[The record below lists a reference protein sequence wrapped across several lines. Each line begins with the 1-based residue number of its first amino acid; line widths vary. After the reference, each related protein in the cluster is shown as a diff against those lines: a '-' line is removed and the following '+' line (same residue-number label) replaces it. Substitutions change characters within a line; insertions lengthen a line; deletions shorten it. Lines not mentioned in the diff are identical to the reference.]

1 MAPLRDGTRRGS
13 SMTGN
18 HFIDTLPPAERTLV
32 VERLRPCSLVQHEVL
47 LEQLERVQ
55 IVTFPVDCQVEN
67 VLLRPDGSAVETA
80 VVGREGISGLLPFI
94 ARAPSAWRTTV
105 SVSGSAWQMP
115 SELLTALFE
124 TNDIIRAALIRLSY
138 YYQVQATYNAACA
151 SAHSVAARVARWI
164 LTAVD
169 QSGADQLRVTQE
181 EIANLLAVQRT
192 SVVEAFA
199 LLRAA
204 GAITQVRG
212 RLSLTNRSAAE
223 ALACSCYGE
232 LRAWRS
238 WVVTET
244 AASPSKPPRLQGRG

>member
-1 MAPLRDGTRRGS
+1 
-13 SMTGN
+13 MTGN
-18 HFIDTLPPAERTLV
+18 HFIDSLPRAERSLV
-32 VERLRPCSLVQHEVL
+32 TERLQACSLVQQEVL
-47 LEQLERVQ
+47 IEQLDRVE

-105 SVSGSAWQMP
+105 SVPGAAWQMP
-115 SELLTALFE
+115 SELLTTLFE
-124 TNDIIRAALIRLSY
+124 TNAIIRAALIRLSY

-164 LTAVD
+164 LTAID

-199 LLRAA
+199 LLKAA

-212 RLSLTNRSAAE
+212 RLKLTNRSPAE
-223 ALACSCYGE
+223 SLACSCYSE

-238 WVVTET
+238 WVVTEA
-244 AASPSKPPRLQGRG
+244 AASPPTTPRLEGRG

>member
-1 MAPLRDGTRRGS
+1 
-13 SMTGN
+13 MTGN
-18 HFIDTLPPAERTLV
+18 HFIDTLPPVERSLV
-32 VERLRPCSLVQHEVL
+32 AERLRPCTLVQHVVMI
-47 LEQLERVQ
+47 EQLDHVE
-55 IVTFPVDCQVEN
+55 IVTFPVDCQIEN

-105 SVSGSAWQMP
+105 SVSGAAWQMP

-138 YYQVQATYNAACA
+138 FYQVQATYNAACA
-151 SAHSVAARVARWI
+151 SAHAVAPRGRSLDSDGYRSEWCGP
-164 LTAVD
+164 TEGD
-169 QSGADQLRVTQE
+169 PRGDRQS
-181 EIANLLAVQRT
+181 AVQRT

-199 LLRAA
+199 LLKTA

-212 RLSLTNRSAAE
+212 RLSLTSRSAGE

-232 LRAWRS
+232 LRAWRN
-238 WVVTET
+238 WVVIE
-244 AASPSKPPRLQGRG
+244 ASASRPTTQRLEGQG